1 MNDFEFLLC
10 AALALGFG
18 YLRYGRG
25 VLLKRLVLP
34 IATAAVAALLALALA
49 RYNGTD
55 FFAWAISIS
64 LALSA
69 GMLLQHLFDFC
80 RGCGAAR
87 RLERRVAARRDFS
100 QVTPHH
106 CPHCRVGRVT
116 VR

>member
-1 MNDFEFLLC
+1 MNEFELTLC
-10 AALALGFG
+10 AALVPGFA

-34 IATAAVAALLALALA
+34 LATAAAAAFLALALA

-55 FFAWAISIS
+55 FFAWAISLS

-87 RLERRVAARRDFS
+87 RLERGVAVRRAAS
-100 QVTPHH
+100 RGAAER
-106 CPHCRVGRVT
+106 CPHCRL
-116 VR
+116 VRIEGH